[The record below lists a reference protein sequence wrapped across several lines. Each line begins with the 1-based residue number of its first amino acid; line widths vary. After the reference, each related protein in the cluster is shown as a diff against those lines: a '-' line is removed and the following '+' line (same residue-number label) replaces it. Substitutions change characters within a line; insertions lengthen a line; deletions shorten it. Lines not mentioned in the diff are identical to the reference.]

1 MLYPWGD
8 KEPPDALGGRLAE
21 LGLDTNAERVYR
33 TLLADPEADRETI
46 RDAIG
51 ISEPD
56 LGDALS
62 RLAALALVHDSGDD
76 QPRLINPDAALTALL
91 AQYESDI
98 ASRKVR
104 LEESRMAIGQLLEA
118 RHAAAP
124 DSLDIERVIG
134 LDAVRRRIEDLSQRC
149 SHTIWSFNPGG
160 AQSAE
165 NLRRSRPLNQETL
178 ARGVRMRAVYLDSVL
193 NDEATVEHINWLS
206 DLGAEVRVTPT
217 LPLRM
222 IVVDSEVVM
231 VPLDDDSAQGAMVV
245 TGRGMVTAL
254 SALFTSTWRTSKPF
268 GPRRHR
274 ERGQL
279 NEQEMQALR
288 LWAQGRTDRAV
299 ANALGVSERTVR
311 RMAESINARL
321 GARSRFEAGVRA
333 RDTGLLTSEDL
344 L

>member
-8 KEPPDALGGRLAE
+8 SESPDALGGRLAE

-56 LGDALS
+56 LGDALN
-62 RLAALALVHDSGDD
+62 RLAALALVHDARDA

-165 NLRRSRPLNQETL
+165 NLRRSRPLNQGDPGPRHPD
-178 ARGVRMRAVYLDSVL
+178 ARGLPRLGPQRRGDRRAHQLA
-193 NDEATVEHINWLS
+193 ERPRRR
-206 DLGAEVRVTPT
+206 GAGDPHPSAAHDRRRQRGRHGPARRR
-217 LPLRM
+217 LRAGG
-222 IVVDSEVVM
+222 D
-231 VPLDDDSAQGAMVV
+231 
-245 TGRGMVTAL
+245 GRH
-254 SALFTSTWRTSKPF
+254 
-268 GPRRHR
+268 GPRDGDGPVGTVHLHLAHVQALRPAPAPR
-274 ERGQL
+274 ARPT

>member
-8 KEPPDALGGRLAE
+8 KEPDALGGRLSE
-21 LGLDTNAERVYR
+21 LGLDTDAERVYR
-33 TLLADPEADRETI
+33 ALLTDPEADRETI

-56 LGDALS
+56 LHQALG
-62 RLAALALVHDSGDD
+62 RLAALALVHDAGD

-134 LDAVRRRIEDLSQRC
+134 LDAVRRRIEELSQRC

-206 DLGAEVRVTPT
+206 DLGGEVRVTPT